1 MDKRL
6 GCTDIGLACDY
17 SVCARTD
24 EEAIRKIGEH
34 IQGVHAMK
42 GFSKGFY
49 DRALAS
55 IHEGS
60 CEREWPLDEFLCEA
74 CSGTCL
80 C

>member
-6 GCTDIGLACDY
+6 DCRDIGLACDY

-42 GFSKGFY
+42 GFSREFY
-49 DRALAS
+49 DKALGS
-55 IHEGS
+55 IHEGD
-60 CEREWPLDEFLCEA
+60 CGREESFGGLLCEA